1 MIVAS
6 WLLFFV
12 MLWWVLGREAFIR
25 KWKTIFLLSILV
37 VVVGMLFGK
46 YGAAAGLPWWIYYP
60 IPMLMTVL
68 LPPMFETVKGTALVW
83 PTISGLIGAPRLT
96 ATSGSRRLKIA
107 VAVLL
112 LGLTSPAVLLVAT
125 KVTTGG
131 MVPVTVTGT

>member
-46 YGAAAGLPWWIYYP
+46 YGAAAGLPWWIFYP

-68 LPPMFETVKGTALVW
+68 LPPIVLKLNRGK
-83 PTISGLIGAPRLT
+83 TILY
-96 ATSGSRRLKIA
+96 
-107 VAVLL
+107 LL
-112 LGLTSPAVLLVAT
+112 LSFLSAPLIHVFFSFFFNWTEYMPFWKLPHIGQ
-125 KVTTGG
+125 
-131 MVPVTVTGT
+131 